1 MQIHNLPR
9 LPDSF
14 VIPVDKW
21 LEPSGDFGIEMP
33 SNFNWN
39 ISLNEL
45 NLDEWL
51 KYQVNKGNSMF
62 KDLYNEIW
70 YPSYNQQKTISTIED
85 IHNNVRKANKEI
97 ERLDA
102 KIKTLENSIVCVQ
115 DSSEQATFSKKC
127 KLN

>member
-1 MQIHNLPR
+1 
-9 LPDSF
+9 
-14 VIPVDKW
+14 
-21 LEPSGDFGIEMP
+21 MP

-102 KIKTLENSIVCVQ
+102 KIKTLENSIVCDQ
-115 DSSEQATFSKKC
+115 HSSDYATFSKEC